1 MKPFPYE
8 EILNLGPPQSGKHPK
23 MVVADR
29 AAQFAPFSAL
39 TGHGAALAETARLTE
54 RRCGRDDDI
63 AVEIDRTLDA
73 LWPAVTVAFF
83 VPDERK
89 EGGRTVTESG
99 RLKRIDEEAGC
110 LILESGRRI
119 AVGDIVRLE
128 EGE

>member
-23 MVVADR
+23 MAVADR

-63 AVEIDRTLDA
+63 AVEIDRTLES
-73 LWPAVTVAFF
+73 LRRPAAGRHRRLFCARRTQRGRAHGYRIGAF
-83 VPDERK
+83 ETHR
-89 EGGRTVTESG
+89 
-99 RLKRIDEEAGC
+99 
-110 LILESGRRI
+110 
-119 AVGDIVRLE
+119 
-128 EGE
+128 

>member
-23 MVVADR
+23 MAVADR

-39 TGHGAALAETARLTE
+39 TGHGAALAEIARLTE

-63 AVEIDRTLDA
+63 AVEIDRTLESLRRRIA
-73 LWPAVTVAFF
+73 LRPAVTVAL
-83 VPDERK
+83 
-89 EGGRTVTESG
+89 RTVTESG

-128 EGE
+128 EKVL